1 MLIRR
6 LCSILI
12 SLAAAVGSSARA
24 QDVPKGEAAFTAY
37 VAAQLRGELEG
48 TQVEVKGP
56 LTLLVGGSLRAN
68 LGRIFTY
75 CSDNAADGCSSEI
88 AGYVKGIA
96 QLYRERLPP
105 PSRDA
110 LRIIVRTSAYIRA
123 SSRPTDELQWRPLAG
138 ELVMLPAMDAPQT
151 IHPLGEKNNRDL
163 GLSADEV
170 FDVGLANLRA
180 HLKPLMQVA
189 KVMQPGRIGFIEGD
203 VYHSSRL
210 ALHESW
216 SPLATAQG
224 GKLMVAAPEM
234 DTVIYVADDTPAA
247 IKALR
252 TLTQDVMSRSS
263 HPLSRELLRWT
274 PRGWEVVP

>member
-1 MLIRR
+1 MLIPR
-6 LCSILI
+6 LCSMLI

-24 QDVPKGEAAFTAY
+24 QDVPKGETAFTAH
-37 VAAQLRGELEG
+37 VAAQLRGELKG
-48 TQVEVKGP
+48 TQVEVNGP

-75 CSDNAADGCSSEI
+75 CGDNADGCSSEI
-88 AGYVKGIA
+88 AAYVKGIA
-96 QLYRERLPP
+96 KLYSGRLPP

-110 LRIIVRTSAYIRA
+110 LRIIVRTSAYVRA

-170 FDVGLANLRA
+170 FNLGLANLRA

-189 KVMQPGRIGFIEGD
+189 KVVQPGQIGFIEGD

-224 GKLMVAAPEM
+224 GKLIVAAPETG
-234 DTVIYVADDTPAA
+234 TVLYVAEDTPAA

-252 TLTQDVMSRSS
+252 TLTQNVMLRS
-263 HPLSRELLRWT
+263 
-274 PRGWEVVP
+274 PRPAFERVAALDPHWEVVH